1 MLTKKVKRV
10 DECLYESTDE
20 FYKMC
25 PGEEFHEDWR
35 SAPEG
40 AYVLTDDGQVCR
52 ILKRGIMKTANKVE
66 IDYLRTIL
74 GTYRVQSEIEMKG
87 EPPKNI
93 YSFSKNEYCDEHR
106 KNRENVTNKEFMFA
120 RYVVSGMDSTDAYMK
135 VFSTKNRKYAQYTA
149 SRLLKTKRILKLVSE
164 EIEGLL
170 SEIGAS
176 KRYLLESTKGIID
189 SEGSADN
196 NKLRAIEIMMK
207 LAGMFPNEKQTE
219 SLTVFQGFTP
229 EQLDQ
234 ISSKDT
240 KALAHAER
248 RIADGSDSK

>member
-25 PGEEFHEDWR
+25 PGEEFHQDWR

-87 EPPKNI
+87 E
-93 YSFSKNEYCDEHR
+93 
-106 KNRENVTNKEFMFA
+106 
-120 RYVVSGMDSTDAYMK
+120 
-135 VFSTKNRKYAQYTA
+135 TA
-149 SRLLKTKRILKLVSE
+149 
-164 EIEGLL
+164 
-170 SEIGAS
+170 
-176 KRYLLESTKGIID
+176 
-189 SEGSADN
+189 
-196 NKLRAIEIMMK
+196 
-207 LAGMFPNEKQTE
+207 
-219 SLTVFQGFTP
+219 
-229 EQLDQ
+229 
-234 ISSKDT
+234 
-240 KALAHAER
+240 
-248 RIADGSDSK
+248 